1 MTWLLLTSSSLNA
14 TMNVTLLALW
24 RLDPQHGCVRDWGW
38 RWRWI
43 LLNAIARR
51 LCRQLPSQ
59 ATLTRLGEDQS
70 RKCWRGWKRRFRSV
84 APS

>member
-1 MTWLLLTSSSLNA
+1 MTRLLLISSSLKA
-14 TMNVTLLALW
+14 MMNVTLLALW

-38 RWRWI
+38 HWI

-70 RKCWRGWKRRFRSV
+70 RKCWRGWKRRFWSV